1 MNKLTTIAFLIS
13 STISF
18 GAQAVNI
25 YKTADAS
32 LDIGGRVEPR
42 FNISDANEL
51 NSSSSSSFDDISR
64 ARLYIDGKT
73 KVTDNIHVFG
83 YYNGEMY
90 SGSSDI
96 KNRYMYAGIGTAYG
110 AFSYGIQ
117 DSAQVIVTNVTDIME
132 TFGGNSADILNGN
145 ADEQENNFVYLAQ
158 LPMDLTLT
166 LNYIKD
172 DDKGNYTGGGSVF
185 YTSPIGIQVGL
196 GYISG
201 EQSSV
206 DANQYNFALAY
217 TWEDFY
223 IGALYVSGDID
234 KVDVEGY
241 EIATQYTINDF
252 IFRYVYNYRDSDY
265 KSATQISEYAVNS
278 NAIEGVYN
286 ITNNFVTYAGYEFN
300 RLDGKAND
308 NQLQAGIRYSF

>member
-172 DDKGNYTGGGSVF
+172 DDKGNYTGGGRYFTRHRS
-185 YTSPIGIQVGL
+185 
-196 GYISG
+196 
-201 EQSSV
+201 
-206 DANQYNFALAY
+206 AY
-217 TWEDFY
+217 
-223 IGALYVSGDID
+223 
-234 KVDVEGY
+234 
-241 EIATQYTINDF
+241 
-252 IFRYVYNYRDSDY
+252 R
-265 KSATQISEYAVNS
+265 
-278 NAIEGVYN
+278 
-286 ITNNFVTYAGYEFN
+286 
-300 RLDGKAND
+300 
-308 NQLQAGIRYSF
+308 